1 MATNN
6 ITFPIYN
13 ADGSIRVGR
22 DVNIVGSHCV
32 GHNTY
37 SIGVCYVG
45 GVDAKLKT
53 KDTRTPAQKES
64 LIKVLKKLRSLY
76 PKAKIHG
83 HRDFSSKDCPSF
95 DATKEYKNI

>member
-13 ADGSIRVGR
+13 ADGLIHVGR

-32 GHNTY
+32 
-37 SIGVCYVG
+37 
-45 GVDAKLKT
+45 
-53 KDTRTPAQKES
+53 
-64 LIKVLKKLRSLY
+64 
-76 PKAKIHG
+76 G